1 MYFWIAFLR
10 RSRGETPESNPE
22 LNRAIER
29 AAEIGAALGDP
40 VSQAIPSAF
49 MAAGMI
55 FTGEFRQG
63 ARQMEAALDI
73 VADHVDPFSAAIL
86 GGLLTIANARLGD
99 FAAAERSLARA
110 DDVERGQERVVGP
123 IAHRAVQLGGD
134 HHLLA
139 ALATLREP
147 STDDLFGPPL
157 PLLPPVHV
165 GCVEVVDAELDGAG
179 HGLGLI
185 RALASDL
192 RDSVPAA
199 A

>member
-1 MYFWIAFLR
+1 VTGFLERALAAGEERADPKVLTDMYFWIAFLR

-99 FAAAERSLARA
+99 FAAAERNLA
-110 DDVERGQERVVGP
+110 
-123 IAHRAVQLGGD
+123 
-134 HHLLA
+134 
-139 ALATLREP
+139 
-147 STDDLFGPPL
+147 
-157 PLLPPVHV
+157 
-165 GCVEVVDAELDGAG
+165 
-179 HGLGLI
+179 
-185 RALASDL
+185 
-192 RDSVPAA
+192 PAA
-199 A
+199 RLPAAECRAPRRATRNRSKNQRPGAPPRVYTPRRYPATA